1 MVGDLQRGYPG
12 LTLRTTG
19 ADQEIPLNCSGLEI
33 VLGHLLGNA
42 AQHGASRV
50 DLNVTGE
57 DGAVVLTVSDDGNG
71 IAAGNR
77 NHIFTPFFTTTREQ
91 GGTGM
96 GLTITANLL
105 SAHGAS
111 ISLLPRDRGAAFAM
125 RFDLGGTAG
134 QG

>member
-71 IAAGNR
+71 MRVLLVRLSGGGGFRLAAR
-77 NHIFTPFFTTTREQ
+77 R
-91 GGTGM
+91 
-96 GLTITANLL
+96 
-105 SAHGAS
+105 
-111 ISLLPRDRGAAFAM
+111 
-125 RFDLGGTAG
+125 
-134 QG
+134 